1 MQAGLA
7 DTHGRARVGRLIAL
21 RAGTRAPVPPRAWRV
36 CMHARRAMHRASAVG
51 PWPVHEALCM
61 HALPLLLAGKWAR
74 GGWAASDDDE
84 RRVKEETQATLRCF
98 PFEQPAGPHTCL
110 MTGKPALEA
119 AIFAKSY

>member
-1 MQAGLA
+1 MQWAA
-7 DTHGRARVGRLIAL
+7 CAAAR
-21 RAGTRAPVPPRAWRV
+21 PP
-36 CMHARRAMHRASAVG
+36 
-51 PWPVHEALCM
+51 
-61 HALPLLLAGKWAR
+61 AGKWAR

-110 MTGKPALEA
+110 MTGGPAKEV